1 MIRPATLALLT
12 LAGAAGG
19 ALFHVSYEVRALK
32 DELAG
37 LDRQILADR
46 DDVHVLRAEWSYLN
60 QPARLEELSRRH
72 LGLAAVTADQIGTL
86 AALPMRPPPDTADK
100 AVEPA
105 PPVRVDAMAPAKD
118 IVPAAKD
125 IAPAKN
131 IVDAVPAVLAAAK
144 PRRKPPVLAR
154 ASTQLAGAASGRS
167 LDDVLS
173 ELLTP
178 ATLRTER

>member
-32 DELAG
+32 GELAS

-46 DDVHVLRAEWSYLN
+46 DDVYVLRAEWSYLN

-86 AALPMRPPPDTADK
+86 AALPMRPPPDTAEK
-100 AVEPA
+100 VAEPA
-105 PPVRVDAMAPAKD
+105 LPVRVDATAPAKAMAPAKD
-118 IVPAAKD
+118 
-125 IAPAKN
+125 

-154 ASTQLAGAASGRS
+154 ASTRLAGAAPGRS

-178 ATLRTER
+178 ATLRSER

>member
-32 DELAG
+32 DELAA
-37 LDRQILADR
+37 LDTQILADR
-46 DDVHVLRAEWSYLN
+46 DNVHVLRAEWSYLN

-100 AVEPA
+100 AAEPA
-105 PPVRVDAMAPAKD
+105 LPVRVDAAAPAKD
-118 IVPAAKD
+118 
-125 IAPAKN
+125 

-154 ASTQLAGAASGRS
+154 VSTRLAGAAPGRS

>member
-32 DELAG
+32 DELAS
-37 LDRQILADR
+37 LDRQIVADR

-86 AALPMRPPPDTADK
+86 AALPMRPPPDTAEK
-100 AVEPA
+100 VAEPA
-105 PPVRVDAMAPAKD
+105 LPVRVDATAPAKD
-118 IVPAAKD
+118 
-125 IAPAKN
+125 

-154 ASTQLAGAASGRS
+154 VSNRLAGAAPGRS

>member
-32 DELAG
+32 DELAS
-37 LDRQILADR
+37 LDRQIVADR

-86 AALPMRPPPDTADK
+86 AALPMRPPPDTAEK
-100 AVEPA
+100 VAEPA
-105 PPVRVDAMAPAKD
+105 LPVRVDATAPAKDMAPAKD
-118 IVPAAKD
+118 T
-125 IAPAKN
+125 APAKD

-144 PRRKPPVLAR
+144 PRRKPPALAR
-154 ASTQLAGAASGRS
+154 VSNRLAGAAPGRS

>member
-32 DELAG
+32 DELAS
-37 LDRQILADR
+37 LDRQIVADR

-86 AALPMRPPPDTADK
+86 AALPMRPPPDTAEK
-100 AVEPA
+100 VAEPA
-105 PPVRVDAMAPAKD
+105 LPVRVDATAPAKD
-118 IVPAAKD
+118 
-125 IAPAKN
+125 

-144 PRRKPPVLAR
+144 PRRKPPALAR
-154 ASTQLAGAASGRS
+154 VSNRLAGAAPGRS